1 MLQEDAKSNGYAPW
15 EQVHRPLRVV
25 SLLHVHQLCVIRINT
40 ALKLDGGVKA
50 FIDELSH
57 DIGDS
62 WLTDS
67 MI

>member
-1 MLQEDAKSNGYAPW
+1 M
-15 EQVHRPLRVV
+15 
-25 SLLHVHQLCVIRINT
+25 CVIRINT

-50 FIDELSH
+50 FIDELFH